1 MAQET
6 LLSEMEMDMLH
17 EVGSMG
23 ASHAANS
30 LADMTG
36 AKVRI
41 EVPDLE
47 SMPVEELLSEEG
59 GENLAVGSYVE
70 LHGDIEGFIMLLLD
84 MDSALEVAAQVTG
97 MEAREFTAMEE
108 SVIQEVGNIMSAHL
122 ANTISDFLGMRIMP
136 SPPSL
141 AVDMGIA
148 LLDAVM
154 VEQAQKVEQALVFK
168 TRFLFHPKLL
178 MGKIFLIPELESL
191 ERIVGRIREMV
202 A

>member
-6 LLSEMEMDMLH
+6 LLSEVEKDMLH

-30 LADMTG
+30 LAGMTG
-36 AKVRI
+36 AKVKI
-41 EVPDLE
+41 EVPELE

-59 GENLAVGSYVE
+59 SENLAVGSYVE
-70 LHGDIEGFIMLLLD
+70 LHGDVEGFIMLLLD
-84 MDSALEVAAQVTG
+84 MESALEVVKQVTG
-97 MEAREFTAMEE
+97 TEAQEFTSMEE
-108 SVIQEVGNIMSAHL
+108 SVVQEVGNIMSSHL

-141 AVDMGIA
+141 GVDMGIA

-154 VEQAQKVEQALVFK
+154 VEQAQKIEQVLVFK
-168 TRFLFHPKLL
+168 TRFLFQPKRLE
-178 MGKIFLIPELESL
+178 GKIFLIPGQESL
-191 ERIVGRIREMV
+191 GRIIGRIREMV
-202 A
+202 P